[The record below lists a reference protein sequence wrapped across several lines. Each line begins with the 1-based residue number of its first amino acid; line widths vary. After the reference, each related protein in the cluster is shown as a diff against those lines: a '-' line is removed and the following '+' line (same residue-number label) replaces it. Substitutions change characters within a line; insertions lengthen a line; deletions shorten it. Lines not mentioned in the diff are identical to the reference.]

1 MEISIL
7 ISWIPELVLVNHDEI
22 RGPLAQVVRA
32 HP

>member
-7 ISWIPELVLVNHDEI
+7 IWIPELVLVNHDEI